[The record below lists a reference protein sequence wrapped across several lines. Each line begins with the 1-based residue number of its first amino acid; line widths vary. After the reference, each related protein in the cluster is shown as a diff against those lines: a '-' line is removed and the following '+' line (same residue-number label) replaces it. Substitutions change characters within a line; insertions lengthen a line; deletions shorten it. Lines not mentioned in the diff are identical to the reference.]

1 MAAAFHGRVAKLS
14 KLLEKDDPTLL
25 DCPSVDYQDEVGNTP
40 LHAACQEGQA
50 ECVELLLRVG
60 AIVDRAGA
68 GGVTPLILACESQQ
82 LDCVRLLLGAKAKP
96 AARDTANGATAL
108 HGACQA
114 GAADCV
120 EALLGARA
128 PVDAVDAA
136 GATPL
141 IVAAYGGHSRCV
153 ELLLAAG
160 ANDAAQ
166 YEGKAALE
174 LAEEAGHGE
183 CVRALEGRPDAAE
196 AAAAKAAAMFLP
208 PPSGEAEVDEDAE
221 DEEAEA
227 EEAEGMDGRE
237 GMGAKPAARDGAS
250 RLLEQV
256 GKGLR
261 EAGVPGSE
269 LLDEKAQ
276 ELDRI
281 GVSLAEAE
289 RAKEAKATA
298 AAADRPKSAAEAK
311 ARANALFA
319 QGKLADAS
327 AGYQLALDLLA
338 AEEGQPTDGP
348 TDSEAGKL
356 VSVGAAE
363 PPARAVLHCNLAACL
378 LRQRRWREAVGA
390 CDAACALH
398 AHYTKALYRR
408 AQARRALKEYGGAIA
423 DAAAAHAALSRAGG
437 GAPIGESGRR
447 TSVELDG
454 FTEAVKAEAA
464 KEERE
469 RARKEAEE
477 FGLTLGAAAGNG
489 DEKSVYYHYASQG
502 EKTQDFMWW
511 MRAQLRESLG
521 HVEYEMSAERWRP
534 SNGYPARRAAIRVS
548 GFDPVESGDAS
559 RGQLEGTC
567 TVRVA
572 KGRRALFLD
581 LSMEVPWRGV
591 TDAGTEREHVLGG
604 KTRLWGITHF
614 NELHE
619 WRHLNHRNT
628 NETGPATDAI
638 AEMLAPAMAAKLK
651 VEVQRVIGSLLA
663 DRIDPA
669 ALLPPPKPKPSSR
682 SWGRGT
688 VDYSK
693 WDALDDDDEEHEDRV
708 VELL

>member
-1 MAAAFHGRVAKLS
+1 MASGPKVLAAAFHGRVDKLS

-40 LHAACQEGQA
+40 LHAACQEGRV

-60 AIVDRAGA
+60 AIVDRPGA
-68 GGVTPLILACESQQ
+68 GGVTPLIVACESQQ
-82 LDCVRLLLGAKAKP
+82 LDCVRLLLGAKARP
-96 AARDTANGATAL
+96 EACDTANGATAL
-108 HGACQA
+108 HGACKA

-120 EALLGARA
+120 EVLLGVHA
-128 PVDAVDAA
+128 PIDAVDAA

-166 YEGKAALE
+166 YEGKCALE
-174 LAEEAGHGE
+174 LAEEAGHDE
-183 CVRALEGRPDAAE
+183 CVRALKDRPG
-196 AAAAKAAAMFLP
+196 
-208 PPSGEAEVDEDAE
+208 SAEV
-221 DEEAEA
+221 EAVVELKPS
-227 EEAEGMDGRE
+227 
-237 GMGAKPAARDGAS
+237 AKDGAS

-269 LLDEKAQ
+269 LLDEKTK
-276 ELDRI
+276 ELDEIDIR
-281 GVSLAEAE
+281 LAEEE
-289 RAKEAKATA
+289 RAKAAKANEA
-298 AAADRPKSAAEAK
+298 AANRSKSAAEAK
-311 ARANALFA
+311 ASANALFS
-319 QGKLADAS
+319 QGKLADAA

-338 AEEGQPTDGP
+338 AEEGRPTDGP
-348 TDSEAGKL
+348 TDS
-356 VSVGAAE
+356 E
-363 PPARAVLHCNLAACL
+363 PPARAVLHCNLAACM
-378 LRQRRWREAVGA
+378 LRQRRWREAVDA

-408 AQARRALKEYGGAIA
+408 AQARRALKEYDGAIA

-464 KEERE
+464 KEESE

-477 FGLTLGAAAGNG
+477 LGLTLGAAAGDG

-511 MRAQLRESLG
+511 MRAQLREHLV
-521 HVEYEMSAERWRP
+521 HVEYEMSPERWRP

-548 GFDPVESGDAS
+548 AFDPVESGDGS

-581 LSMEVPWRGV
+581 LSLEVPWRGV
-591 TDAGTEREHVLGG
+591 TDAGTEREQVLGG

-669 ALLPPPKPKPSSR
+669 AFLPPPKPKPSSR

-693 WDALDDDDEEHEDRV
+693 WDALDDDDDEELEDRV
-708 VELL
+708 AEVL